1 MGCGL
6 SDTGLGKI
14 LSNSGN
20 CHEASQT
27 VSFGNFAKIY
37 SANSALFVFVYAVI
51 CVYDS
56 LVCFVFCLYLYVSRY
71 FGDFGVIMGCMLRSC
86 E

>member
-1 MGCGL
+1 MIFLILGQVKSFRIRVIVMKHLKQFLLVTSRRYTAPVLL
-6 SDTGLGKI
+6 S
-14 LSNSGN
+14 
-20 CHEASQT
+20 
-27 VSFGNFAKIY
+27 
-37 SANSALFVFVYAVI
+37 LFPVCAVI

-56 LVCFVFCLYLYVSRY
+56 LVRFVFCLYLYVSRY